1 MDTPILFV
9 CKDTVRMECA
19 AKNRGLCSDR
29 VLCVKPCD
37 VYMAFASANYAFA
50 VVRLSP
56 DHGEEIDAI
65 RWMHIHK
72 SVPIVAFSSSPSKDE
87 EISVLDA
94 GADQYWGE
102 PFDDD
107 IIRAH
112 MRALRRRY
120 EKDRVFFK
128 QDPDV
133 LLFECGLSINLPLR
147 IAFWK
152 GKRLSL
158 RPAPMTILVVLASH
172 IGEVVAKEVLCEKI
186 SSSNYHVYADDVLK
200 HHISQLRKRLRQCGA
215 AELIETVWGVGYR
228 LKKET
233 LRE

>member
-1 MDTPILFV
+1 MDIPILFV
-9 CKDTVRMECA
+9 CKDSASMECA
-19 AKNRGLCSDR
+19 AEKRGLCPDGIF
-29 VLCVKPCD
+29 CVNPCD
-37 VYMAFASANYAFA
+37 VRMAFIATNYMFA
-50 VVRLSP
+50 VVRLPP

-65 RWMHIHK
+65 RWIHIHK

-87 EISVLDA
+87 EILVLDA
-94 GADQYWGE
+94 GADQYWGK

-120 EKDRVFFK
+120 EKDRTFFK

-133 LLFECGLSINLPLR
+133 LLFECGLSINLSLR

-152 GKRLSL
+152 GKSLNL
-158 RPAPMTILVVLASH
+158 RPTPMAILVVLASH

-186 SSSNYHVYADDVLK
+186 SSGNYNVYADEILK
-200 HHISQLRKRLRQCGA
+200 HHISQLRKSLRLCGA
-215 AELIETVWGVGYR
+215 DELIETVWGVGYR
-228 LKKET
+228 LKKEI